1 MPVITLQ
8 RDRFSKFLGHSLTV
22 EEMTKWLP
30 WIGFDIEEEG
40 EDYVKIEFNPNRV
53 DFSSIAGVARAFQG
67 LKEWKTG
74 LPEYAVHTGNIIL
87 RIDESVQKVRPY
99 MLGAVVRNIE
109 LNEDAVRELM
119 EIQEDLHWGVG
130 RDRRKA
136 SIGVHNLDNVTPPF
150 TYLAAEPDEVKFVP
164 LATTEEMT
172 LREILEKHE
181 KGIAY
186 KQLIDWSSKYPLLT
200 DDEGKVLSMPPII
213 NGELT
218 RIDSGTKNFFL
229 DVTGP
234 DLKAVEQ
241 SLNVLVTTLADMG
254 GTIESVQVKYPD
266 RILLSPDLTP
276 QKMILQPSYANE
288 LLGLRLSEDKIV
300 ECLKKCR
307 LDARKTKDETIEV
320 KIPAYRID
328 ILHEVDLVE
337 EVAIGYG
344 YYRFNLTKPKTVTTG
359 SFHEATRLANVIRQI
374 MIGLG
379 FIEMMNFILT
389 NEDIQFRMIRRK
401 PEKTVKIA
409 NPASSEYNIARKSL
423 LPSLMK
429 NLMDNKHES
438 FPQRIFEVSDVII
451 VNMKTE
457 CRSERNLH
465 VAGTSSHSMANFTE
479 IKSTV
484 EALLTNLGLSRWKM
498 KATHNSSF
506 IDGRVA
512 TIQWR
517 NKNIGSLGEIHPEVL
532 NNFELENPVCG
543 FELNLEG
550 LLKKISC

>member
-30 WIGFDIEEEG
+30 WIGFDIEEKG

-74 LPEYAVHTGNIIL
+74 LPQYAVHTGNIIL

-99 MLGAVVRNIE
+99 ILGAVVRNIE

-218 RIDSGTKNFFL
+218 RIDSKTKNFFL

-234 DLKAVEQ
+234 DLKAVKQ

-359 SFHEATRLANVIRQI
+359 SFHEATRLANVVRQI

-389 NEDIQFRMIRRK
+389 NENIQFRMIRRK

-484 EALLTNLGLSRWKM
+484 EALLTNLGLSRWKI

-512 TIQWR
+512 MIEWR
-517 NKNIGSLGEIHPEVL
+517 NKNIGFLGEIHPEVL

-543 FELNLEG
+543 FELNLEY
-550 LLKKISC
+550 LVKKILF